1 MPNEDDRDDCGFDF
15 DFDCCEIP
23 KAVEARTVET
33 RCDRRAFSR
42 RNLRAGEVIL
52 RNLPTAH
59 TLLREHRKERC
70 ARCLTTSRRE
80 ETSQQQQ
87 QQQPSQ
93 QKRKNNLLR
102 CGGCKQIWYCSR
114 DCQKEDFFFHKVECK
129 ESSILLPSGQQDNSS
144 GSGGTINNA
153 SLLVRNFLALR
164 VPQSRDKTNNN
175 NSTNKCR
182 LHGDST
188 IVHCGSDHFDNL
200 IEYGN
205 DHPLDSQ
212 EKLDIQRASRALWN
226 QRKAINKQTK
236 TNHHPPSDNSIIHSR
251 SDLEDQLEG
260 DMRRFRANNFGVT
273 DSMVRVVA
281 SAAYPLGALLNHS
294 CAPNCLLRYGFSGS
308 STSSSLGGAG
318 RRSHEPP
325 VMEIVAARDIPK
337 REELTHSYVELVSPM
352 QSRRA
357 SLREIFGFDC
367 HCTGCS
373 SSSEFQI
380 SLPHNHGSLS
390 PIQLSRWVLQN
401 YNPSNP
407 KFGRDDDSSLAS
419 VDQEMIL
426 QQPTLNNNTN
436 YMALVEAANAKQQ
449 QAQYFMATGDL
460 DGELG
465 SLKEAVDMFESSL
478 AQASNVDAGNLPLSL
493 DLYKA
498 RCTRFGSLIVA
509 GGEIYAKEALIEC
522 EHIVSFLCLALK
534 HVPNHSLLGLQLFT
548 LGDVYEANGE
558 RDKAHSTY
566 TWARR
571 ILRISQGN
579 KSDMVMLLN
588 EKIR

>member
-1 MPNEDDRDDCGFDF
+1 MLNEDDFDN
-15 DFDCCEIP
+15 CCEFP
-23 KAVEARTVET
+23 NAVEARTIEAG
-33 RCDRRAFSR
+33 CDRRAFSR
-42 RNLRAGEVIL
+42 RNLKAGEVIL
-52 RNLPTAH
+52 RNGPTAH
-59 TLLREHRKERC
+59 TLLRDHRTERC
-70 ARCLTTSRRE
+70 ARCLSTSRRDDSA
-80 ETSQQQQ
+80 SQPNQLQ
-87 QQQPSQ
+87 
-93 QKRKNNLLR
+93 RKKNLLR

-114 DCQKEDFFFHKVECK
+114 ECQKEDFFFHKVECK
-129 ESSILLPSGQQDNSS
+129 ESSVLQPSVGTRQQDND
-144 GSGGTINNA
+144 SGGSINNA

-188 IVHCGSDHFDNL
+188 IVQCGSDHFDNL
-200 IEYGN
+200 LEYGKE
-205 DHPLDSQ
+205 HPLDRQ
-212 EKLDIQRASRALWN
+212 EMMDVQRASRALWN
-226 QRKAINKQTK
+226 QRKVINKTLE
-236 TNHHPPSDNSIIHSR
+236 NNDIIHRR
-251 SDLEDQLEG
+251 SELEDQLEG

-281 SAAYPLGALLNHS
+281 SAVYPLGALLNHS
-294 CAPNCLLRYGFSGS
+294 CAPNCLLRYGF
-308 STSSSLGGAG
+308 G
-318 RRSHEPP
+318 RQQHEPP
-325 VMEIVAARDIPK
+325 VMEIVAARDIPIG
-337 REELTHSYVELVSPM
+337 EELTHSYVELVSPR

-373 SSSEFQI
+373 RSSDSEIQKI
-380 SLPHNHGSLS
+380 YLPRNHGSLS

-401 YNPSNP
+401 YNPSNRP
-407 KFGRDDDSSLAS
+407 KYERDDDSSSFAF
-419 VDQEMIL
+419 VDREMIL
-426 QQPTLNNNTN
+426 QHPTLKNNNTN
-436 YMALVEAANAKQQ
+436 NYMTMVEAATAKQQ
-449 QAQYFMATGDL
+449 QAQYFMVSGDL
-460 DGELG
+460 DGELA
-465 SLKEAVDMFESSL
+465 SLKEAVQIFESLL
-478 AQASNVDAGNLPLSL
+478 AHASNVDTGGHLVPLSL
-493 DLYKA
+493 ELYKA

-509 GGEIYAKEALIEC
+509 GGEVYAKEALIEC

-548 LGDVYEANGE
+548 LGDVYDANGE